1 MPYANKEDRNT
12 YLKQKR
18 LIAKNALE
26 KSKEEDDDEYETYDD
41 IIVKPPQKPTD
52 TATQKTDTGTPKPT
66 DAPPKYRFY

>member
-26 KSKEEDDDEYETYDD
+26 KTKDNEYEEYDD
-41 IIVKPPQKPTD
+41 IIVKEPQKS
-52 TATQKTDTGTPKPT
+52 TDTGTHKT
-66 DAPPKYRFY
+66 TLPKYRFY